1 MKNYRMALTGILA
14 LATLILLVPA
24 GRRVLWS
31 SNEARYSLLAQD
43 ILDHQRW
50 LVPELR
56 GQLYLN
62 KPQLHFWAI
71 AVASLPAGRVTEL
84 SGAIPSVLS
93 SVAAV
98 GAVVAIGTLLWGHL
112 AGLLAGLIL
121 ATSLPF
127 FAFGHLSIPDVM
139 LGAFLTWALYWFLRA
154 WRSEWARGSLV
165 GFYLCVALA
174 IATKGPAGY
183 VALAAAAIAV
193 LGTDGR
199 RALTRLRPALGL
211 LILAVCALP
220 WIVPYYLESRGHFQS
235 DVLVSHY
242 GTWFFHGSPLS
253 RLEGIGR
260 TLGTFLPWSIFLLA
274 GPWWWRQAPDDGRRR
289 VVLWT
294 LTVWALLVLT
304 GKPRS
309 HYLVP
314 IYPLFA
320 LLTAEF
326 VARGGASRSRPL
338 RVAAMIAT
346 VYAITMVLVLILR
359 PTALGSGED
368 TVLFPEAWWERAVGA
383 AIVTLGAAGVY
394 PLARRDAWAA
404 VTVAVALTLAALL
417 VLAGVGYP
425 ARQAR
430 DYDVR
435 PLAAAAAAH
444 LAPGGTVVGHP
455 DLPLSYDFYM
465 RRPVVEIVAPP
476 QVMELLAS
484 PTPGQVLIT
493 SRARWQ
499 ALIARAPSRWRV
511 LAARVVDGHEVVVVG
526 SPGS

>member
-1 MKNYRMALTGILA
+1 MKHYRIAVVGILA
-14 LATLILLVPA
+14 LTFLLLIIPA

-43 ILDHQRW
+43 ILDHGRW

-71 AVASLPAGRVTEL
+71 TVASLPAGRVTEL

-93 SVAAV
+93 GVAAV
-98 GAVVAIGTLLWGHL
+98 GTVIAISTLLWGHR

-121 ATSLPF
+121 ATSPPL
-127 FAFGHLSIPDVM
+127 FAFGHLAIPDMM
-139 LGAFLTWALYWFLRA
+139 LGAFLTWALYWLIRA
-154 WRSEWARGSLV
+154 ARSEWARGPLV

-183 VALAAAAIAV
+183 AALAAAAITV

-199 RALTRLRPALGL
+199 RGLTRLRPALGL

-220 WIVPYYLESRGHFQS
+220 WIVPYYLQSRGHFQS
-235 DVLVSHY
+235 DVLVAHY
-242 GTWFFHGSPLS
+242 GTWFFYGRPLS

-260 TLGTFLPWSIFLLA
+260 TLGTFLPWSVFLLA
-274 GPWWWRQAPDDGRRR
+274 APWWWRRAPDDGRRR

-326 VARGGASRSRPL
+326 VARGGASVSRPL
-338 RVAAMIAT
+338 RVATMIAS
-346 VYAITMVLVLILR
+346 VYAIVVVLALVLR
-359 PTALGSGED
+359 PTVLGSGED

-383 AIVTLGAAGVY
+383 AIVTLGAAAVY
-394 PLARRDAWAA
+394 LLARRDAWAA
-404 VTVAVALTLAALL
+404 VTVGVALTLAALL

-425 ARQAR
+425 ARHAR

-444 LAPGGTVVGHP
+444 LAPGGTVIGHP
-455 DLPLSYDFYM
+455 DLPLSYDFYL
-465 RRPVVEIVAPP
+465 RRPVAEIVALH
-476 QVMELLAS
+476 QVMDLLAS

-493 SRARWQ
+493 SRDRWQ
-499 ALIARAPSRWRV
+499 ALIAGAPSRWRV
-511 LAARVVDGHEVVVVG
+511 LAARIVDGHEVVVVG